1 MKRNALILTMSC
13 TLLLTGRSILA
24 QSAVETPRLEVGA
37 HFTALGFSG
46 NSVTRVEPGFGGR
59 LTYNLT
65 EAFAVEAEGNF
76 LPRDRFR
83 TFRAGGRAV
92 QGLFG
97 VKIGKR
103 FKRFG
108 VFGKARPGFISF
120 GEGVSE
126 LAPSGPVFDP
136 AQPLSFRTRRLTH
149 FAADLGGVL
158 EIYPSRRVLLRLDAG
173 DTIIRHGDTTLNTF
187 LLTPGDPFAP
197 VPLTIPGETRHNF
210 QLSAG
215 VGFRF

>member
-1 MKRNALILTMSC
+1 MFC
-13 TLLLTGRSILA
+13 TLLMTGRSVLA
-24 QSAVETPRLEVGA
+24 QSDETPRIEIGA
-37 HFTALGFSG
+37 HVTALGVSG
-46 NSVTRVEPGFGGR
+46 NSNTRIEPGFGGR

-65 EAFAVEAEGNF
+65 ETFAIEAEGNF
-76 LPRDRFR
+76 FPRDRFR

-103 FKRFG
+103 YKKFG
-108 VFGKARPGFISF
+108 FFGKARPGFISF
-120 GEGVSE
+120 SEGVSE
-126 LAPSGPVFDP
+126 VVAGGTVFDP

-158 EIYPSRRVLLRLDAG
+158 EIYPSRRVLLRFDAG
-173 DTIIRHGDTTLNTF
+173 DTIIRYGNTTVNTF
-187 LLTPGDPFAP
+187 LLVPGDPFVP
-197 VPLTIPGETRHNF
+197 VPFTIPGATRHNL

>member
-1 MKRNALILTMSC
+1 MRRNALILTMFC
-13 TLLLTGRSILA
+13 TLLLTGPSILA
-24 QSAVETPRLEVGA
+24 QSNETPRLEIGA

-46 NSVTRVEPGFGGR
+46 NSDTRFAPGFGGR

-65 EAFAVEAEGNF
+65 ETFAIEAEGNF
-76 LPRDRFR
+76 FPRDRFHGL
-83 TFRAGGRAV
+83 RAVGRAV

-97 VKIGKR
+97 VKVGKR
-103 FKRFG
+103 YKRFG
-108 VFGKARPGFISF
+108 LFAKARPGFISF
-120 GEGVSE
+120 SEGISE
-126 LAPSGPVFDP
+126 LVPEGPVFDP
-136 AQPLSFRTRRLTH
+136 AAPLNFRTRRLTH

-173 DTIIRHGDTTLNTF
+173 DTIIRYGNTTVNTF
-187 LLTPGDPFAP
+187 QLIPGNPF
-197 VPLTIPGETRHNF
+197 VPEPFTIPGETKHNF